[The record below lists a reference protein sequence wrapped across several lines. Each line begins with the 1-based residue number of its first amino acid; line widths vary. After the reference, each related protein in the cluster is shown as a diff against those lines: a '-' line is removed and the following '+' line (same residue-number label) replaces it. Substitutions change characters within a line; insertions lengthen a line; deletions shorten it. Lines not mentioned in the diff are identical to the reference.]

1 MFAENGKKRSG
12 LLSLPLKS
20 LPTTNPSS
28 PSLRFTPLAWAKLLF
43 WRDLDGVEVGGF
55 GISSAADPLVIED
68 IRLVR
73 QSCSPITVA
82 FDDAAVADFF
92 DEQVD
97 RGLPVERFSRIWLH
111 THPGNSPHPSGVD
124 EATFA
129 RVFGTFHWS
138 VMFILAKGGAT
149 YARLQYRY
157 GPGGAWEIPVAVDYA
172 LSFPAS
178 DHGAWRSE
186 FEQAVEIEPDFAF
199 DEELWAELGGE
210 DRSFHS
216 FFEEDSDDGLDRH
229 GPFRS
234 AERLGPDRAAH
245 EGLGDRDRRRL
256 DRPASRPAADGP
268 GGPEAAV
275 DRSG

>member
-1 MFAENGKKRSG
+1 
-12 LLSLPLKS
+12 
-20 LPTTNPSS
+20 
-28 PSLRFTPLAWAKLLF
+28 LF

-55 GISSAADPLVIED
+55 GISSAADLLVIED

-73 QSCSPITVA
+73 QSCSAVTVA
-82 FDDAAVADFF
+82 FDDIAVADYF

-111 THPGNSPHPSGVD
+111 THPANSPRPSAVD

-157 GPGGAWEIPVAVDYA
+157 GPGGAWEIPVAVDYS
-172 LSFPAS
+172 LPFPAS
-178 DHGAWRSE
+178 DHEAWRSQ
-186 FEQAVEIEPDFAF
+186 FDKSVRVEPDFAF
-199 DEELWAELGGE
+199 DDELWAELGGE

-216 FFEEDSDDGLDRH
+216 FFEEDPDDGFDRH

-234 AERLGPDRAAH
+234 AERLSADGPTD
-245 EGLGDRDRRRL
+245 EGVGHRDRRRL
-256 DRPASRPAADGP
+256 DRPASRPAVDGL
-268 GGPEAAV
+268 GSAEAAT